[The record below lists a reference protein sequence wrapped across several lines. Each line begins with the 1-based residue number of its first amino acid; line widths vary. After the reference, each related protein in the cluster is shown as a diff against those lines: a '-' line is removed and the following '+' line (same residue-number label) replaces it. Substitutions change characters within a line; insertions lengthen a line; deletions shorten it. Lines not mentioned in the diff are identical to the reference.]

1 MLRLRVYLH
10 DIQASLGKI
19 VFGRRNPPVA
29 SLVFHILLLLI
40 LGLVGYVAA
49 VVLISKRFRW
59 QHLVLYGA
67 SLAYLLLVVPHFSV
81 ADFLPLD
88 LQSLCICWL
97 LFVPLSPIG
106 GLAML
111 SWNKIAGVFGK
122 RTIEVEQEEQE
133 RRRQE
138 IEKRRTNHA
147 MLKAQLQPR
156 LSKDYLNVGVKI
168 EGEEFPLDLGIEEQG
183 DWVRLKYYLFFQHA
197 FIIGTTGAG
206 KTKLLLRLI
215 YEALC
220 NTSLRIYVIDGK
232 GDLRFAETVATLAYQ
247 HGRDPSPI
255 FMMGQASHAQA
266 KSSVYD
272 GFRGDREAI
281 ANRLSKMMAV
291 DKTVGNA
298 MHYSETYKGLMHLI
312 CGVGH
317 SRLGIT
323 PPRNFEEV
331 LDRLTFDWLSQTY
344 AKIPRELATIKMAQ
358 EGRENLIAAASA
370 RLANLARPLEEAVGS
385 SGFSLEGSQ
394 CAIFS
399 LRTQSVGVDAKKFL
413 DFLIE
418 DVKDWIG
425 KRQPPGVEAL
435 LIIDEFGTFNND
447 SITDVLTLARGS
459 RVGVILA
466 TQDVATLGNERIKR
480 QILAN
485 CNTYFLMKTNFPEE
499 LVNLAGTI
507 YAVEPS
513 YQLENGMPTGM
524 QSARIQ
530 HQFKILPNDVAKL
543 TPGQCYIINSRY
555 AVKVHASAIENVPID
570 KKAIAS
576 NFVKQETKREE
587 TKAPTSRKKN
597 DGVPEIPE

>member
-10 DIQASLGKI
+10 DIQAGVGKV
-19 VFGRRNPPVA
+19 VFGRRNPPLA
-29 SLVFHILLLLI
+29 SLVFHILLLLG
-40 LGLVGYVAA
+40 LGPFSYTTA
-49 VVLISKRFRW
+49 VVLITRRFRW
-59 QHLVLYGA
+59 HYLVLYGV
-67 SLAYLLLVVPHFSV
+67 SLAYLLLVIPGVSV
-81 ADFLPLD
+81 ADFLPIDMRSILVY
-88 LQSLCICWL
+88 WL
-97 LFVPLSPIG
+97 LTVPLAPTG

-138 IEKRRTNHA
+138 IEKRRANRA
-147 MLKAQLQPR
+147 MLKAQLQPQ

-168 EGEEFPLDLGIEEQG
+168 EGEEFPSHLGIEEQG
-183 DWVRLKYYLFFQHA
+183 DWVKVKYPLFFQHA
-197 FIIGTTGAG
+197 FVIGTTGAG

-215 YEALC
+215 YETLH

-232 GDLRFAETVATLAYQ
+232 GDLEFAETVATLAYQ
-247 HGRDPSPI
+247 HGRGPTPI

-281 ANRLSKMMAV
+281 ANRLSMMMAV

-298 MHYSETYKGLMHLI
+298 LHYSETYKGLMHLI

-317 SRLGIT
+317 SGLGIT

-344 AKIPRELATIKMAQ
+344 AEIPRELATIKMAQ

-385 SGFSLEGSQ
+385 SGFSLEGSH
-394 CAIFS
+394 CAVFS
-399 LRTQSVGVDAKKFL
+399 LRTQSVGIDAKKFL

-435 LIIDEFGTFNND
+435 LIIDEFGSFNND
-447 SITDVLTLARGS
+447 SITDVLTLARSS

-466 TQDVATLGNERIKR
+466 TQDVATLGNDRIRR

-485 CNTYFLMKTNFPEE
+485 CNTYFLMKTNFPDE

-507 YAVEPS
+507 FAVEPS
-513 YQLENGMPTGM
+513 YQLENGLPTGM

-530 HQFKILPNDVAKL
+530 HQFKIPPNDVAQL

-555 AVKVHASAIENVPID
+555 AVKVHASTIENVPIE

-576 NFVKQETKREE
+576 SFVKQELKREK
-587 TKAPTSRKKN
+587 TKAPTTRKRN
-597 DGVPEIPE
+597 DGVPDIPD